1 MQYLYIKSSIGIR
14 CNTYTLKA
22 SWIFDAIHWKGNKD
36 WTWGA
41 QNRVL
46 WCLCITKNWKLLFGR
61 FERTSD
67 ICICDAIVRIE
78 KMEMWPISIMAN
90 VGEVTDGLWARC
102 WPWQPTTYLPTS
114 GLKREHSGIKAKKV
128 LLNGT
133 TRPLFVYFRSLKINN
148 TIFTAPG
155 FKLTT
160 SCSWVSSL
168 NH

>member
-102 WPWQPTTYLPTS
+102 WPWQPTTCLPTYV
-114 GLKREHSGIKAKKV
+114 RAKK
-128 LLNGT
+128 GT
-133 TRPLFVYFRSLKINN
+133 QRDQGQKGTFKWNNPASFCLFSV
-148 TIFTAPG
+148 
-155 FKLTT
+155 FK
-160 SCSWVSSL
+160 
-168 NH
+168 NK